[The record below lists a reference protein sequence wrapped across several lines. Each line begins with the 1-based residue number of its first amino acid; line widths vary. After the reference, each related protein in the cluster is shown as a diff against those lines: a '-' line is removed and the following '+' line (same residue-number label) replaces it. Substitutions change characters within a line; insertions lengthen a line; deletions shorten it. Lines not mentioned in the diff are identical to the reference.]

1 MNILIT
7 EGQYVN
13 LPHEDGIRIELY
25 DKGNRLDLDAI
36 VIPKNLRGMG
46 YGTKLM
52 KEIVKYADNENK
64 PIFLTPDTS
73 YGGTSV
79 NRLIRFYKK
88 FGFRKNID
96 SSVSHSLVRYP
107 SGYST

>member
-13 LPHEDGIRIELY
+13 LPHEDGIRIELF
-25 DKGNRLDLDAI
+25 DKGDKLELDAI
-36 VIPKNLRGMG
+36 VVPKHLRGMG

-52 KEIVKYADNENK
+52 KEIIRFSENENK

-73 YGGTSV
+73 YGGTSI
-79 NRLIRFYKK
+79 NRLKRFYKK
-88 FGFRKNID
+88 FGFIKNSD
-96 SSVSHSLVRYP
+96 PSVSHSLVRYP
-107 SGYST
+107 